1 MKTQI
6 GIIGAGPAGLMLSH
20 LLHLH
25 GIDSVI
31 LESRSRQYVEGRVRA
46 GVLDSDVSRLFQ
58 VTGIGERMMREGL
71 PQEQME
77 IRFEG
82 KQRFINWFQL
92 AGGRRNM
99 IYGQQEV
106 VRDLIERRL
115 RDDGKILFEA
125 EALRVDGVETDRPSI
140 RFRHNGEDATLSCD
154 LIAACDGFHGI
165 GRQSIPADRIRLFE
179 HKYPFAWLGIVA
191 CAQPSSPWLV
201 TSAHDRGYAMQSM
214 RSHQVSRN
222 YIQIALDDTVE
233 DWSDARIWDEL
244 HRRLDIPGWALGEG
258 EILEKAKF
266 DLRSFVCE
274 PMQYGRMFLA
284 GDAAH
289 VVPPTGGRGLNQAVA
304 DVCVLADAMRDFYRG
319 GGQESLDRYSSICLE
334 RVWHAQQ
341 FTWRQT
347 GMLQRHDFSN
357 EYIRKQQLAQ
367 LEYFTSNKAAATSLA
382 ECYAGSRLRTSF
394 LDQDGSEDPRI
405 V

>member
-1 MKTQI
+1 MKTQV

-58 VTGIGERMMREGL
+58 VTGIGDRMMREGIE
-71 PQEQME
+71 QEQME

-92 AGGRRNM
+92 AGGRKNM

-115 RDDGKILFEA
+115 RDDARILFDA
-125 EALRVDGVETDRPSI
+125 EAYSIDGAGTNRPSI
-140 RFRHNGEDATLSCD
+140 RFRCNGEDATLACD
-154 LIAACDGFHGI
+154 FIAACDGFHGI
-165 GRQSIPADRIRLFE
+165 GRQAIPPDRIRLYE

-191 CAQPSSPWLV
+191 SAQPSSPWLV
-201 TSAHDRGYAMQSM
+201 TAAHDRGYAMQSM
-214 RSHQVSRN
+214 RSLQVSRN
-222 YIQIALDDTVE
+222 YIQIALEDTLE
-233 DWSDARIWDEL
+233 DWPDARIWDEL
-244 HRRLDIPGWALGEG
+244 HQRLDIPGWTLREG
-258 EILEKAKF
+258 DIVEKAKF

-289 VVPPTGGRGLNQAVA
+289 VVPPTGGRGLNQAIA
-304 DVCVLADAMRDFYRG
+304 DVCVLADGIRDFYRDAS
-319 GGQESLDRYSSICLE
+319 EDELNRYSSICLE

-347 GMLQRHDFSN
+347 SMLQRHDFGN

-394 LDQDGSEDPRI
+394 LNQDGTEDPRI
-405 V
+405 A